1 MIPSVRLLCKK
12 KKQDDRL
19 YPAHV
24 KQLDTHVAR
33 LRKVAETARDLI
45 VKPVNGLIHDL
56 AERKSLSKQLM
67 FPLPI
72 T

>member
-1 MIPSVRLLCKK
+1 MSNSSTPTLPVCE
-12 KKQDDRL
+12 
-19 YPAHV
+19 
-24 KQLDTHVAR
+24 
-33 LRKVAETARDLI
+33 KVAEKARDLI

-67 FPLPI
+67 FALPI